1 MALFK
6 VEIFNLNV
14 ILSSLL
20 GKSFFFFS
28 YCLVWGNSLKY
39 VQRRAI
45 GLIYIAALLLDFLAG
60 MLQINIL
67 KYKGIN
73 LHIFRT

>member
-20 GKSFFFFS
+20 GKSFFFS

-39 VQRRAI
+39 VQRRVI